1 MKKFSLNSLDFEQ
14 ILKNKKFLTI
24 ISSIF
29 LITVIFFFTLTNK
42 FYLNKS
48 GKKNDFTEFKIESK
62 NIYNFIN
69 NQFQQ
74 KSKKVKINI
83 KKGGN
88 FYSAL
93 ADQGVDRKEIYKLSK
108 ILQKY
113 ISLKKI
119 NTDQSLEVILE
130 NNSNNVLRLTVQ
142 LDNITSLHVYKKD
155 KSFVAKKI
163 EKVLY
168 KKISLSE
175 GIIKTSLYESAKKD
189 KIDPGV
195 IVEFAGI
202 FGFEIDFQRDIR
214 KNDIYQIVYEKFV
227 DDDGE
232 LQKNGNIIYA
242 YMKNNGREIALYR
255 FIDSKGIPGYYQTNG
270 KSIEKALMKTPING
284 ARLSSSYGVRRHP
297 ILGYNKL
304 HRGTDFAA
312 PKGTPIMA
320 SGSGIIE
327 MAKWNG
333 AYGKY
338 IRIKHNTVYKTAYAH
353 LSGYARGI
361 RSGTKVRQGQIIGYV
376 GSTGRSTGPHLHYEV
391 LVNGKRRNSQRLKL
405 PSGRTLLGQDRE
417 KFEIS
422 RIKIDVMR
430 ANLIN

>member
-1 MKKFSLNSLDFEQ
+1 MVQNLNKKNLKFIISGLIFLIISAFFFLNQNYYNKNKEIKNYTEFKGELINFHSLIKDKIQNQHNKKTIGIKKGQSLNS
-14 ILKNKKFLTI
+14 IL
-24 ISSIF
+24 SEAGAS
-29 LITVIFFFTLTNK
+29 
-42 FYLNKS
+42 
-48 GKKNDFTEFKIESK
+48 
-62 NIYNFIN
+62 
-69 NQFQQ
+69 Q
-74 KSKKVKINI
+74 
-83 KKGGN
+83 
-88 FYSAL
+88 
-93 ADQGVDRKEIYKLSK
+93 KEIFNISK
-108 ILQKY
+108 ILRQY

-119 NTDQSLEVILE
+119 NTNQIFEVLTNKDNGEII
-130 NNSNNVLRLTVQ
+130 RLTVN
-142 LDNITSLHVYKKD
+142 LDNINSLHIFKKD
-155 KSFVAKKI
+155 NKFVANKI

-168 KKISLSE
+168 KKTVLGEGLIKSSLFQAAQKE
-175 GIIKTSLYESAKKD
+175 N
-189 KIDPGV
+189 IDAEV
-195 IVEFAGI
+195 VVDFARI

-214 KNDIYQIVYEKFV
+214 KNDIFQIVYDKYV

-232 LQKNGNIIYA
+232 LQKNGEIIYA
-242 YMKNNGREIALYR
+242 YMKNRGREIALYR
-255 FIDSKGIPGYYQTNG
+255 FVDQKGIPGYYQTNG

-284 ARLSSSYGVRRHP
+284 ARLSSTYGMRKHP
-297 ILGYNKL
+297 ILGYNKM

-338 IRIKHNTVYKTAYAH
+338 IRIRHNSKYKTAYAH
-353 LSGYARGI
+353 LNGYARGI
-361 RSGTKVRQGQIIGYV
+361 KRGAKVRQGQIIGYV

-405 PSGRTLLGQDRE
+405 PSGRTLRGEDRE

-430 ANLIN
+430 SNLVN

>member
-1 MKKFSLNSLDFEQ
+1 MKKFSLNSLDFKQ
-14 ILKNKKFLTI
+14 ILKSKRFLTV

-42 FYLNKS
+42 FYLNNS
-48 GKKNDFTEFKIESK
+48 GKKNNFTEFKIESK

-74 KSKKVKINI
+74 KSKKIKINI
-83 KKGGN
+83 KKGEN
-88 FYSAL
+88 FYSNL
-93 ADQGVDRKEIYKLSK
+93 ADRGVDRKEIYKISK

-130 NNSNNVLRLTVQ
+130 NNSNNVLRLTFQ
-142 LDNITSLHVYKKD
+142 LDSITSLHVYKKG

-189 KIDPGV
+189 KIDPGI

-255 FIDSKGIPGYYQTNG
+255 FVDSKGIPGYYQTNG

>member
-1 MKKFSLNSLDFEQ
+1 MVENLKKKNVKFIISGLIFLIISVFFFLNQNYYNKNKEIKNYTEFKNELTNFHSLIKDKIQNQHNKKTIGIKKGQSLNS
-14 ILKNKKFLTI
+14 IL
-24 ISSIF
+24 SEAGAS
-29 LITVIFFFTLTNK
+29 
-42 FYLNKS
+42 
-48 GKKNDFTEFKIESK
+48 
-62 NIYNFIN
+62 
-69 NQFQQ
+69 Q
-74 KSKKVKINI
+74 
-83 KKGGN
+83 
-88 FYSAL
+88 
-93 ADQGVDRKEIYKLSK
+93 KEIFNISK
-108 ILQKY
+108 ILRQY

-119 NTDQSLEVILE
+119 NTNQIFEVLTNKDNGEII
-130 NNSNNVLRLTVQ
+130 RLTVN
-142 LDNITSLHVYKKD
+142 LDNINSLHIFKKD
-155 KSFVAKKI
+155 NKFVANKI

-168 KKISLSE
+168 KKTVLGEGLIKSSLFQAAQKE
-175 GIIKTSLYESAKKD
+175 N
-189 KIDPGV
+189 IDAEV
-195 IVEFAGI
+195 VVDFARI

-214 KNDIYQIVYEKFV
+214 KNDIFQIVYDKYV

-232 LQKNGNIIYA
+232 LQKNGEIIYA
-242 YMKNNGREIALYR
+242 YMKNRGREIALYR
-255 FIDSKGIPGYYQTNG
+255 FVDQKGIPGYYQTNG

-284 ARLSSSYGVRRHP
+284 ARLSSTYGMRKHP
-297 ILGYNKL
+297 ILGYNKM

-338 IRIKHNTVYKTAYAH
+338 IRIRHNSKYKTAYAH
-353 LSGYARGI
+353 LNGYARGI
-361 RSGTKVRQGQIIGYV
+361 KRGAKVRQGQIIGYV

-405 PSGRTLLGQDRE
+405 PSGRTLRGEDRE

-430 ANLIN
+430 SNLVN